1 MLTLED
7 THDHMVCVSIRASPN
22 LDILGMKFHSKLT
35 LLDHVSGIVSR
46 VSQRIG
52 ILRLVKRLFVDTC
65 ITSVLFCICSPV
77 SWCRTYKFA
86 RPFLPAQVRMWNS
99 LPYAVFD
106 TLAEPWMGWRVQST
120 VGCFP
125 ELCCLQFFV
134 AQVLVGLRKQLLNN
148 FIFPT
153 WACAAGFNNNI
164 NLLFHIG
171 LQAIANYGPTHK
183 GYEDLI
189 G

>member
-1 MLTLED
+1 MT
-7 THDHMVCVSIRASPN
+7 S
-22 LDILGMKFHSKLT
+22 
-35 LLDHVSGIVSR
+35 LL
-46 VSQRIG
+46 
-52 ILRLVKRLFVDTC
+52 L
-65 ITSVLFCICSPV
+65 CICSHNPWVLFSSVGV
-77 SWCRTYKFA
+77 SCWMSPRVRHTQAGAAAHPLEFEVSRCRTYKFA
-86 RPFLPAQVRMWNS
+86 RPFLPTQVRMWNS

-120 VGCFP
+120 GGCFP

-148 FIFPT
+148 FVFPT
-153 WACAAGFNNNI
+153 WACAADFNNNI

-189 G
+189 GYSNRTLIIRIIF